1 MIQVQ
6 TELLVADNTGAKKI
20 ECIKVLGGSK
30 RRYASV
36 GDIIVVS
43 VKEAIPD
50 GKVKKG
56 TVHKAVVV
64 RTKYAILRNDGSNSE
79 FERGSTTSC
88 ALKFSGDPN
97 TGLISPAAD
106 EIALVTG
113 GVSRLTI
120 DSNGAA
126 TFTGNVQ
133 VNGALTVTGGF
144 DSGENLALIIA
155 LG

>member
-1 MIQVQ
+1 MATQVQ
-6 TELLVADNTGAKKI
+6 FRRGTTAEHTGFKGADGEVTVDTSLKTVVIHDAITNGGFPLLR
-20 ECIKVLGGSK
+20 S
-30 RRYASV
+30 
-36 GDIIVVS
+36 
-43 VKEAIPD
+43 
-50 GKVKKG
+50 
-56 TVHKAVVV
+56 
-64 RTKYAILRNDGSNSE
+64 DGSNAVLAQ
-79 FERGSTTSC
+79 GNVNQC
-88 ALKFSGDPN
+88 ALKFNGDAN
-97 TGLISPAAD
+97 TGLISPASD

-133 VNGALTVTGGF
+133 VNGDLSVTGRF